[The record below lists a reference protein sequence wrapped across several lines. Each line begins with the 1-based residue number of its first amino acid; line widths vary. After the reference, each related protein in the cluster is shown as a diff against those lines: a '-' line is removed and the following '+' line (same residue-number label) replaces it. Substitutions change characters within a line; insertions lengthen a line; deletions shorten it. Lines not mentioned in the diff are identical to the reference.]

1 MMRNTS
7 PVGWIPLLLHK
18 IYYNNSF
25 NAFLISGFVVALPI
39 IGVCIAFDSLYFG
52 ELTLTPINFL
62 KANIL
67 EGLSRYFGVD
77 PFYRYVFVLLPLF
90 FTVMF
95 PALLVSFFIYRFL
108 TPIIPF
114 CFLML
119 GYTLSIKMKTWPKFI
134 SFMIWLYIIAEAVVY
149 LLLFNSHFRYWEVM
163 RDLQLKE

>member
-95 PALLVSFFIYRFL
+95 PALLVSFFIY
-108 TPIIPF
+108 P
-114 CFLML
+114 
-119 GYTLSIKMKTWPKFI
+119 
-134 SFMIWLYIIAEAVVY
+134 
-149 LLLFNSHFRYWEVM
+149 
-163 RDLQLKE
+163 